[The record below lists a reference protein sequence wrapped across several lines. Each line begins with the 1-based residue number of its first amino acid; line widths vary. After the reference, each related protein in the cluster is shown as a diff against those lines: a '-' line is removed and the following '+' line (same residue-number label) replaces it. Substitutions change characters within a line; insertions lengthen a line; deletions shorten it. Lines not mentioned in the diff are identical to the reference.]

1 MPLFLNWVSFGVLLM
16 ILELLLPGTYLIWF
30 GFASLVMGGIT
41 YFFPDIGL
49 MYQLIWVSFLSF
61 SFALIGWK
69 IYGKLIFK
77 GVSEQYKNLNDP
89 IAQLVGKVVTIAD
102 VKDGKYQVSVGDT
115 VWSAISDDTF
125 KKGEKA
131 VISGSYNNVELKIK
145 KLLDKKEKKE

>member
-1 MPLFLNWVSFGVLLM
+1 MPLFLNWISFGVLLI

-49 MYQLIWVSFLSF
+49 TYQLIWLGLLSVC
-61 SFALIGWK
+61 FALIGWK

-77 GVSEQYKNLNDP
+77 GISEQYKNLNDP
-89 IAQLVGKVVTIAD
+89 IAQLIGKVVTVTD
-102 VKDGKYQVSVGDT
+102 VKDGKYQVSVGDS
-115 VWSAISDDTF
+115 VWLATSDKDF

-131 VISGSYNNVELKIK
+131 IISGSYNNVELKIK

>member
-1 MPLFLNWVSFGVLLM
+1 MPLFLNWISFGVLLM

-69 IYGKLIFK
+69 I
-77 GVSEQYKNLNDP
+77 
-89 IAQLVGKVVTIAD
+89 
-102 VKDGKYQVSVGDT
+102 
-115 VWSAISDDTF
+115 
-125 KKGEKA
+125 A
-131 VISGSYNNVELKIK
+131 VISDSYNNIEIKIK
-145 KLLDKKEKKE
+145 NFLDKKEKKE